1 MGEIQ
6 RRTVVTQWTYK
17 TIQGVFPSAANR
29 TTVLSVAAGGHQIIV
44 DRIVAISTG
53 ASTPNVTVTLLKS
66 GVTPANPA
74 QDIVSAYAC
83 SANIPLQVWPPNG
96 NVCGGSGEGLV
107 LDAGDALQLLC
118 SAVTVNY
125 TINYR
130 IEG

>member
-17 TIQGVFPSAANR
+17 TISGVFPSNANR
-29 TTVLSVAAGGHQIIV
+29 TAVLSVPAGGRQILV
-44 DRIVAISTG
+44 DRIVACSTG

-66 GVTPANPA
+66 GVTPANPG
-74 QDIVSAYAC
+74 QDIVSAAAC
-83 SANIPLQVWPPNG
+83 SANVPLQVWPPTG
-96 NVCGGSGEGLV
+96 NICGGSGEGLV
-107 LDAGDALQLLC
+107 MDAGDVLQLLC

-125 TINYR
+125 IINYR

>member
-29 TTVLSVAAGGHQIIV
+29 TTVLSVPSGGRQILV
-44 DRIVAISTG
+44 DRIVATPTG
-53 ASTPNVTVTLLKS
+53 GSNPSATVTLLQN
-66 GVTPANPA
+66 GVTPANPG
-74 QDIVSAYAC
+74 QDIVSAAAT
-83 SANIPLQVWPPNG
+83 SANTAAQVWPPTG
-96 NVCGGSGEGLV
+96 NSPGSGGEGLV
-107 LDAGDALQLLC
+107 LNQGDALQLLC
-118 SAVTVNY
+118 SAVTMNY